1 MGCVVQ
7 VDGARVATHGA
18 ELVRV
23 GGELDELAA
32 ALSRVLGAVAG
43 AGGGGDLSEAASAA
57 ATRWSAGLHAVA
69 EQGSALGRAT
79 QEAAARYAEVE
90 ALQAAVWTP

>member
-1 MGCVVQ
+1 MGYLVQ

-90 ALQAAVWTP
+90 ALQVAVWTP